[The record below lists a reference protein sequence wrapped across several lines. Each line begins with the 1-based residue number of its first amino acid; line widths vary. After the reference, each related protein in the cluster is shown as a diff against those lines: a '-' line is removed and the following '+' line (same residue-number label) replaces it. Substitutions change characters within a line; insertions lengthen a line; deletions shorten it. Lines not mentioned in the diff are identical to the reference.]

1 MLAVDNVLRRR
12 FLLGVNRNA
21 LMRASN
27 NFELL
32 LYAAAR
38 ESNDA
43 SATTRSLLKT
53 MAPAGEAGVDIMRDC
68 DDGERV
74 SDLDRL
80 GGGRTHYEDLHM
92 MAGNCL
98 GRSVRVDILNR
109 PPLLLGSTQPLPQA
123 LPQGLS
129 QGLPQGL
136 PQALPQGLSQG
147 LPQGLPQGLSQAL
160 PQGLEEGLYGRGAG
174 QEAPLQPRVAEH
186 EYQCPL
192 TDPYDRLLFEQ
203 RMDGAPPTAPAVAAN
218 PSAADMAGMAEAAG
232 DKFNISPSML
242 YLTSDMLSP
251 SECRICN
258 FSAARLRF
266 QVVSPPQELD
276 VKPLSGTIEPY
287 STAVVL
293 VECASRRGLTRR
305 LSRYGRAGSSQAVT
319 LAICVGSVTRRVEV
333 RIQNL
338 TGNAPEVVV
347 EDPTHSLNAPFVLPD
362 AQQYA
367 AFPYTSPPP
376 LGMQQPLGVQQPL
389 GMQQPLGTTTT
400 MGNTP
405 NGTVQTGDADSFR
418 YVGGVTRAEVT
429 VHNNFVSIPA
439 GMRERREFVAF
450 VNNHSQKRVVVSVN
464 QLLSPFSCDIQDAVV
479 SP

>member
-27 NFELL
+27 HLELL

-80 GGGRTHYEDLHM
+80 GGGRTHYEDLRM

-98 GRSVRVDILNR
+98 GRSVRVDTLNR
-109 PPLLLGSTQPLPQA
+109 PPLLMGSTQPLPQG

-129 QGLPQGL
+129 QAL
-136 PQALPQGLSQG
+136 PQA

-203 RMDGAPPTAPAVAAN
+203 RLNGAPPTVPAVAAN

-276 VKPLSGTIEPY
+276 VKPLAGTIEPY

-293 VECASRRGLTRR
+293 VECVSRRGLTRR

-367 AFPYTSPPP
+367 AFPYTSP
-376 LGMQQPLGVQQPL
+376 QPL

-464 QLLSPFSCDIQDAVV
+464 QLLPPFSCDIQDAVV

>member
-27 NFELL
+27 HLELL

-98 GRSVRVDILNR
+98 GRSVRVDTLNR
-109 PPLLLGSTQPLPQA
+109 PPLLMGSTQPLPQG

-129 QGLPQGL
+129 QGLPQ
-136 PQALPQGLSQG
+136 A

-251 SECRICN
+251 SECRICQLLRRAPPLPGGQ
-258 FSAARLRF
+258 SAAGARR
-266 QVVSPPQELD
+266 QAP
-276 VKPLSGTIEPY
+276 
-287 STAVVL
+287 
-293 VECASRRGLTRR
+293 SRHHRALLHCRR
-305 LSRYGRAGSSQAVT
+305 P
-319 LAICVGSVTRRVEV
+319 RRVRV
-333 RIQNL
+333 A
-338 TGNAPEVVV
+338 TGAH
-347 EDPTHSLNAPFVLPD
+347 T
-362 AQQYA
+362 
-367 AFPYTSPPP
+367 
-376 LGMQQPLGVQQPL
+376 
-389 GMQQPLGTTTT
+389 
-400 MGNTP
+400 
-405 NGTVQTGDADSFR
+405 
-418 YVGGVTRAEVT
+418 
-429 VHNNFVSIPA
+429 
-439 GMRERREFVAF
+439 
-450 VNNHSQKRVVVSVN
+450 
-464 QLLSPFSCDIQDAVV
+464 
-479 SP
+479 

>member
-21 LMRASN
+21 LMRASSDL
-27 NFELL
+27 ELL
-32 LYAAAR
+32 LYAAVR

-80 GGGRTHYEDLHM
+80 GGGRTHYEDLRM
-92 MAGNCL
+92 MAGNCM
-98 GRSVRVDILNR
+98 GRSVRVDTLNR
-109 PPLLLGSTQPLPQA
+109 PPLLMGSTQPLPQGLPQA
-123 LPQGLS
+123 LPQALSQGLPQGLS

-136 PQALPQGLSQG
+136 SQG
-147 LPQGLPQGLSQAL
+147 L

-203 RMDGAPPTAPAVAAN
+203 RLDGAPPTAPAVAAN
-218 PSAADMAGMAEAAG
+218 PSAAGMAGMAGTAEAAG

-376 LGMQQPLGVQQPL
+376 LGMQQPLG
-389 GMQQPLGTTTT
+389 TTTT